1 MPTTGGDLRPAVFFD
16 RDGVLNHDLG
26 YVGDRARFRWIDGAI
41 EGIRAANILG
51 ALTFV
56 VTNQSGVARG
66 FYDEAAV
73 LALHAAMQ
81 TELLAYGAR
90 LDDIRYCPHL
100 PDAKVAAYRLT
111 CPCRKPAPGMIL
123 DLMRRWPVD
132 PLRSVMIGDKE
143 SDMEAARRAGIRG
156 VLYCGGSLADVVAGT
171 LGAPRPGSARPA

>member
-1 MPTTGGDLRPAVFFD
+1 MATAGGNLRPAVFFD

-26 YVGDRARFRWIDGAI
+26 YVSDRTRFRWIDGAI
-41 EGIRAANILG
+41 EGIRAANTLG
-51 ALTFV
+51 ALAFV

-66 FYDEAAV
+66 LYDEAAV
-73 LALHAAMQ
+73 LALHETIRAD
-81 TELLAYGAR
+81 LLAHSAR

-132 PLRSVMIGDKE
+132 PLRSVLIGDKE
-143 SDMEAARRAGIRG
+143 SDMEAARRAGVRG
-156 VLYCGGSLADVVAGT
+156 MLYQGGPLADVVAEALRRT
-171 LGAPRPGSARPA
+171 